1 MSMKRVLQLKGLDCA
16 NCARELEEEIGK
28 IDGVS
33 FANIAFVNQKL
44 TVEYTDDSVLTKII
58 DTANH
63 FEEVKVIENTQ
74 SERVKSFKK
83 EWLFIAVSAVLF
95 AVGIILTELVNYKL
109 ANIIGYIAFA
119 YSYLLVGYPVLI
131 STAKNIVKGR
141 IFDENFLM
149 TLASIGAVLI
159 GEIFEGVAVM
169 LLYQTGETLQG
180 MAVRASRRNI
190 VSLMDLKSEY
200 ATLLVSEECCHDC
213 ACGHHHGEHT
223 KAQRQVSPETLRIGD
238 TLLVKTGDKI
248 PVDGVLLDEQATLDT
263 KPLTGEPQPRTIHKQ
278 QELLSGCINIGAP
291 FRMQVTRPYQD
302 SAVSRILEMVEN
314 ASTSKAKPEKFIS
327 KFAKY
332 YTPIVCG
339 IALFIALFVPLLSGV
354 IIENRLC
361 FKDFT
366 RWAQSALTF
375 LVISCPCA
383 LVISVPL
390 TYFSGIGSS
399 AKQGVLIKGAT
410 YLDTLAKA
418 NVIALDKTG
427 TLTEGN
433 FTVCAVHTKEQ
444 SESELLSLVASIE
457 SASAHPIA
465 KAFEK
470 YEITHTVKDIT
481 EIAGRGIK
489 ASVQGE
495 TVLVGNAKLMQENG
509 IEIQEID
516 SPYTVIY
523 TAKNGV
529 YLGCIEVGDKL
540 RAETKSVVST
550 LKELGFSRIVML
562 TGDTPL
568 RTEKIAKEVG
578 VYEMNANLLPD
589 EKLKKAEELKE
600 SGTLVYVG
608 DGINDAPVMAT
619 SDIAVSMGKL
629 GSAVAVETSD
639 LVLISDNLSAL
650 PKCIKTARKTRKV
663 VWPNVVFSIGM
674 KVAFMI
680 LGVIGVL
687 PLYLAVFADVGV
699 MLLAV
704 GNSFR
709 VRKIS

>member
-1 MSMKRVLQLKGLDCA
+1 MKKVLQLKGLDCA
-16 NCARELEEEIGK
+16 NCARELEEEIAQ

-44 TVEYTDDSVLTKII
+44 TVEYTDDSVLTKIM

-63 FEEVKVIENTQ
+63 FEEVKVIENTH
-74 SERVKSFKK
+74 SETVKSFKK
-83 EWLFIAVSAVLF
+83 EWLFIVISAFLF
-95 AVGIILTELVNYKL
+95 AVGIILTELVNYQT
-109 ANIIGYIAFA
+109 ANIIGYLAFA
-119 YSYLLVGYPVLI
+119 CSYLLVGYPVLI

-190 VSLMDLKSEY
+190 LSLMDLKSEY
-200 ATLLVSEECCHDC
+200 ATLLVNEEGCHDC
-213 ACGHHHGEHT
+213 ACGHHHSEHT
-223 KAQRQVSPETLRIGD
+223 QTQRQVSPETLRIGD
-238 TLLVKTGDKI
+238 ILLVKTGDKI
-248 PVDGVLLDEQATLDT
+248 PVDGVLLDEQAILDT
-263 KPLTGEPQPRTIHKQ
+263 KPLTGEPQPRSIRKA
-278 QELLSGCINIGAP
+278 EEVLSGCINIGAP
-291 FRMQVTRPYQD
+291 FRMQATRAYQD

-314 ASTSKAKPEKFIS
+314 ASASKAKPEKFIS

-354 IIENRLC
+354 IIENRLY

-390 TYFSGIGSS
+390 TYFSGIGAS

-410 YLDTLAKA
+410 YLDALARA

-433 FTVCAVHTKEQ
+433 FTVCAVHAKEQ
-444 SESELLSLVASIE
+444 SKNELLSLVASVE

-470 YEITHTVKDIT
+470 YEITHTAKDIT

-523 TAKNGV
+523 IAKNGV
-529 YLGCIEVGDKL
+529 NLGSIEVGDKL
-540 RAETKSVVST
+540 RAGTKSVVST
-550 LKELGFSRIVML
+550 LKELGFSRIAML
-562 TGDTPL
+562 TGDTTF
-568 RTEKIAKEVG
+568 RAEKIAKEVG
-578 VYEMNANLLPD
+578 VYEVNANLLPD
-589 EKLKKAEELKE
+589 EKLKKAEELKK

-629 GSAVAVETSD
+629 GSAVAVEASD
-639 LVLISDNLSAL
+639 VVLISDNLSAL
-650 PKCIKTARKTRKV
+650 PKCIQTARKTRKV
-663 VWPNVVFSIGM
+663 VWQNVVFSIGM
-674 KVAFMI
+674 KIAFML
-680 LGVIGVL
+680 LGVIGIL

>member
-1 MSMKRVLQLKGLDCA
+1 MKKVLQLKGLDCA
-16 NCARELEEEIGK
+16 NCARELEEKIAQ

-44 TVEYTDDSVLTKII
+44 TVEYTDDNILTKIM

-63 FEEVKVIENTQ
+63 FEEVKVVENTQ

-83 EWLFIAVSAVLF
+83 EWLFIAISAVLF

-109 ANIIGYIAFA
+109 ANIIGYLAFVC
-119 YSYLLVGYPVLI
+119 SYLLVGYPVLI

-200 ATLLVSEECCHDC
+200 ATLLVNEVGCHDC
-213 ACGHHHGEHT
+213 ACGHHHSEHT
-223 KAQRQVSPETLRIGD
+223 QTQRQVSPETLRIGD
-238 TLLVKTGDKI
+238 ILLVKTGDKI

-263 KPLTGEPQPRTIHKQ
+263 KPLTGEPQPRSIRKAE
-278 QELLSGCINIGAP
+278 ELLSGCINIGAP
-291 FRMQVTRPYQD
+291 FRMQATRAYQD

-314 ASTSKAKPEKFIS
+314 ASASKAKPEKFIS

-354 IIENRLC
+354 IIENRLY

-390 TYFSGIGSS
+390 TYFSGIGAS

-410 YLDTLAKA
+410 YLDALARA

-433 FTVCAVHTKEQ
+433 FTVCAVHTKAQ
-444 SESELLSLVASIE
+444 AESELLSLVASVE

-470 YEITHTVKDIT
+470 YEITHTAKDIT

-495 TVLVGNAKLMQENG
+495 TVLVGNVKLMQENG

-523 TAKNGV
+523 IAKDGV

-568 RTEKIAKEVG
+568 RAEKIAKEVG
-578 VYEMNANLLPD
+578 VYEVNANLLPD
-589 EKLKKAEELKE
+589 EKLKKAEELKK
-600 SGTLVYVG
+600 SGMLVYVG

-629 GSAVAVETSD
+629 GSAVAVEASD
-639 LVLISDNLSAL
+639 VVLISDNLSAL
-650 PKCIKTARKTRKV
+650 PKCIQTARKTRKV
-663 VWPNVVFSIGM
+663 VWQNVVFSIGM
-674 KVAFMI
+674 KIAFML
-680 LGVIGVL
+680 LGVIGIL

>member
-1 MSMKRVLQLKGLDCA
+1 MKKVLQLKGLDCA
-16 NCARELEEEIGK
+16 NCARELEEKIAQ

-44 TVEYTDDSVLTKII
+44 TVEYTDDSVLTKIM

-63 FEEVKVIENTQ
+63 FEEVKVVENRQ

-83 EWLFIAVSAVLF
+83 EWLFIAISAVLF
-95 AVGIILTELVNYKL
+95 AVGIILTELVNYQT

-190 VSLMDLKSEY
+190 LSLMDLKSEY
-200 ATLLVSEECCHDC
+200 ATLLISEESCHAC
-213 ACGHHHGEHT
+213 ACGHHHSERT
-223 KAQRQVSPETLRIGD
+223 QTQRQVSPETLRIGD
-238 TLLVKTGDKI
+238 ILLVKTGDKI

-263 KPLTGEPQPRTIHKQ
+263 KPLTGEPQPRTIRKAE
-278 QELLSGCINIGAP
+278 ELLSGCINIGAP
-291 FRMQVTRPYQD
+291 FRMQVTRAYQD

-314 ASTSKAKPEKFIS
+314 ASASKAKPEKFIS

-354 IIENRLC
+354 IIENRLY

-390 TYFSGIGSS
+390 TYFSGIGIS

-410 YLDTLAKA
+410 YLDALAKA
-418 NVIALDKTG
+418 SVIALDKTG

-444 SESELLSLVASIE
+444 SENELLFLVASVE
-457 SASAHPIA
+457 SASSHPIA

-470 YEITHTVKDIT
+470 YEITHTAKDIT

-523 TAKNGV
+523 IAKNGV
-529 YLGCIEVGDKL
+529 NLGSIEVGDKL
-540 RAETKSVVST
+540 RAGTKSVVST
-550 LKELGFSRIVML
+550 LKELGFSRIAML
-562 TGDTPL
+562 TGDTTF
-568 RTEKIAKEVG
+568 RAEKIAKEVG
-578 VYEMNANLLPD
+578 VYEVNANLLPD
-589 EKLKKAEELKE
+589 EKLKKAEELKK

-629 GSAVAVETSD
+629 GSAVAVEASD
-639 LVLISDNLSAL
+639 VVLISDNLSAL
-650 PKCIKTARKTRKV
+650 PKCIQTARKTRKV
-663 VWPNVVFSIGM
+663 VWQNVVFSIGM
-674 KVAFMI
+674 KIAFML
-680 LGVIGVL
+680 LGVIGIL